1 MKIVID
7 RMIPFLEGV
16 FEPYAEVVYL
26 KGEDISHDDIV
37 DALTEDRSYFETEDG
52 VFTRVEE

>member
-7 RMIPFLEGV
+7 SLIPFIEGV

-26 KGEDISHDDIV
+26 KGEDMRHDDIA
-37 DALTEDRSYFETEDG
+37 DAALVKVLHECG
-52 VFTRVEE
+52 VGVRHDD